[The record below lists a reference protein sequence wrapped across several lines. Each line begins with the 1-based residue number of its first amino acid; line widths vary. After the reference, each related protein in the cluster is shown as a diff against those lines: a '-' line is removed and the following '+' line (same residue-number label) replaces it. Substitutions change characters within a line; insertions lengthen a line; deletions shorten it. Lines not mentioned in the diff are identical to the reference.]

1 MVINL
6 KSQTRRLKLVEI
18 LILVLMGVLMYISQV
33 IMAPLTNIELVSFL
47 IIIVARRFGVKS
59 FVSVYI
65 FAFLEI
71 MTYGFHIW
79 SINYL
84 YVWAVLVLIVLPFRK
99 INNVFL
105 YTVISGI
112 FGIAFG
118 TLCSAPYFITGGI
131 SMGVAYIISGFSF
144 DIPHCIGNT
153 VLTAIL
159 YIPITKAFNYI
170 LDKTLK

>member
-6 KSQTRRLKLVEI
+6 KSQTRRLKLVEL
-18 LILVLMGVLMYISQV
+18 LILVLMGVLMYVSQV

-59 FVSVYI
+59 LISVYI

-84 YVWAVLVLIVLPFRK
+84 YVWAILFFVIFIFRK

-105 YTVISGI
+105 YAFIAAV
-112 FGIAFG
+112 FGLFFG
-118 TLCSAPYFITGGI
+118 TLCSFPYFISGGFAFGI
-131 SMGVAYIISGFSF
+131 SYILNGLGF
-144 DIPHCIGNT
+144 DLLHCGGNLLT
-153 VLTAIL
+153 VIIL
-159 YIPITKAFNYI
+159 YKPLIKV
-170 LDKTLK
+170 LDKAVKTA

>member
-6 KSQTRRLKLVEI
+6 KSQTRRLKLVEL
-18 LILVLMGVLMYISQV
+18 LILVLMGVLMYVSQV

-47 IIIVARRFGVKS
+47 IIIVARRFGFKS

-84 YVWAVLVLIVLPFRK
+84 YVWAILVLIILPLRK
-99 INNVFL
+99 VDNVFL

-118 TLCSAPYFITGGI
+118 TFCSIPYFIMGGF

-144 DIPHCIGNT
+144 DIPHCVGNV

-170 LDKTLK
+170 LNKTLK

>member
-1 MVINL
+1 MVTNL
-6 KSQTRRLKLVEI
+6 KSRTPLLKLVET
-18 LILVLMGVLMYISQV
+18 LILVMMGVLMYISQV

-47 IIIVARRFGVKS
+47 TIIVTRRFGFKS
-59 FVSVYI
+59 LISVYT

-71 MTYGFHIW
+71 MTYGFSIW
-79 SINYL
+79 NVMYL
-84 YVWAVLVLIVLPFRK
+84 YVWAILALIVLPFRK
-99 INNVFL
+99 IDNVIL

-118 TLCSAPYFITGGI
+118 VLCSVPYFISGGVG
-131 SMGVAYIISGFSF
+131 MGVAWIISGFSF
-144 DIPHCIGNT
+144 DITHCIGNV

-159 YIPITKAFNYI
+159 YIPITKAYNYI

>member
-6 KSQTRRLKLVEI
+6 KSQTRRLKLVEL
-18 LILVLMGVLMYISQV
+18 LILVLMGVLMYVSQV

-59 FVSVYI
+59 LISVYA

-84 YVWAVLVLIVLPFRK
+84 YVWAILVLIVLPLRK
-99 INNVFL
+99 IDNVIL

-118 TLCSAPYFITGGI
+118 TLCSVPYFVMGGL
-131 SMGVAYIISGFSF
+131 SMGVANIISGFSF

-170 LDKTLK
+170 LNKTLK

>member
-6 KSQTRRLKLVEI
+6 KSQTRRLKLVEL
-18 LILVLMGVLMYISQV
+18 LILVLMGVLMYVSQV

-47 IIIVARRFGVKS
+47 IIIVARRFGFKS
-59 FVSVYI
+59 LISVYI
-65 FAFLEI
+65 FSFLEI

-84 YVWAVLVLIVLPFRK
+84 YVWAILVLIVLPFRK
-99 INNVFL
+99 INNVIF
-105 YTVISGI
+105 YTAISGI
-112 FGIAFG
+112 FGITFG
-118 TLCSAPYFITGGI
+118 TLCSIPYFITGGF

-144 DIPHCIGNT
+144 DIPHCIGNV

-159 YIPITKAFNYI
+159 YFPITKAFNYI
-170 LDKTLK
+170 LNKTIK

>member
-1 MVINL
+1 MVTNL
-6 KSQTRRLKLVEI
+6 KLQTRRLKLVEL
-18 LILVLMGVLMYISQV
+18 LILVLMGVLMYVSQV

-47 IIIVARRFGVKS
+47 IIIVARRFGFKS
-59 FVSVYI
+59 LISVYI

-84 YVWAVLVLIVLPFRK
+84 YVWAILVLIVLPFRK
-99 INNVFL
+99 INNVIF
-105 YTVISGI
+105 YTAISGI
-112 FGIAFG
+112 FGITFG
-118 TLCSAPYFITGGI
+118 TLCSIPYFITGGF

-144 DIPHCIGNT
+144 DIPHCIGNV

-159 YIPITKAFNYI
+159 YFPITKAFNYI
-170 LDKTLK
+170 LNKTIK

>member
-18 LILVLMGVLMYISQV
+18 LILVLMGVLMYVSQV

-47 IIIVARRFGVKS
+47 IIIVARRFGFKS
-59 FVSVYI
+59 LISVYI

-84 YVWAVLVLIVLPFRK
+84 YVWAILVLIVLPLRK
-99 INNVFL
+99 IDNVFL
-105 YTVISGI
+105 YTVVSGI
-112 FGIAFG
+112 FGILFG
-118 TLCSAPYFITGGI
+118 VFCSIPYFVMGGL
-131 SMGVAYIISGFSF
+131 SMGVANMMSVISF
-144 DIPHCIGNT
+144 DIPHCVGNI

-170 LDKTLK
+170 LNKTLK

>member
-1 MVINL
+1 M
-6 KSQTRRLKLVEI
+6 
-18 LILVLMGVLMYISQV
+18 
-33 IMAPLTNIELVSFL
+33 F
-47 IIIVARRFGVKS
+47 
-59 FVSVYI
+59 
-65 FAFLEI
+65 
-71 MTYGFHIW
+71 
-79 SINYL
+79 
-84 YVWAVLVLIVLPFRK
+84 
-99 INNVFL
+99 NNCTVVFL

-118 TLCSAPYFITGGI
+118 TLCSAPYFITGGV

-170 LDKTLK
+170 LNKTLK

>member
-84 YVWAVLVLIVLPFRK
+84 YVWAILVLIVLPFRK
-99 INNVFL
+99 INNVIF
-105 YTVISGI
+105 YTAISGI
-112 FGIAFG
+112 FGITFG
-118 TLCSAPYFITGGI
+118 TLCSIPYFITGGF

-144 DIPHCIGNT
+144 DIPHCIGNV

-159 YIPITKAFNYI
+159 YFPITKAFNYI
-170 LDKTLK
+170 LNKTLK

>member
-6 KSQTRRLKLVEI
+6 KSQTRRLKLVEL
-18 LILVLMGVLMYISQV
+18 LILVLMGVLMYVSQV

-84 YVWAVLVLIVLPFRK
+84 YVWAILVLIVLPFRK
-99 INNVFL
+99 INNVIF
-105 YTVISGI
+105 YTAISGI
-112 FGIAFG
+112 FGITFG
-118 TLCSAPYFITGGI
+118 TLCSIPYFITGG
-131 SMGVAYIISGFSF
+131 FSF
-144 DIPHCIGNT
+144 RWGSKH
-153 VLTAIL
+153 
-159 YIPITKAFNYI
+159 
-170 LDKTLK
+170 